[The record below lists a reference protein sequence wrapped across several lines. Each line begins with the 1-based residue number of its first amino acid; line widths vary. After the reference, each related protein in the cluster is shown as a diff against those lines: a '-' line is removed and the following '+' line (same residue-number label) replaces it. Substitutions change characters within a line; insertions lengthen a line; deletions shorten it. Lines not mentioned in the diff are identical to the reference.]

1 MFNEF
6 HVVHKSAKTMV
17 FFSPYQYVKMCKAQD
32 LKTQILQYSIL
43 FGTVYQFRHKRQ
55 NNKTVSLSYQ
65 LIIHFVI
72 LRNFYNK
79 KETLFI
85 KQLKNPYFTKL
96 NALSNHGSTNSN
108 ASCRLHEKNLEQ
120 KLTEEKILRKKLQ
133 KFEANQC

>member
-6 HVVHKSAKTMV
+6 HVVYKSAKTMV

-96 NALSNHGSTNSN
+96 NALSNHGSANSN
-108 ASCRLHEKNLEQ
+108 ASCRLHEKKLEQ
-120 KLTEEKILRKKLQ
+120 KLAEEKILRKKLQ
-133 KFEANQC
+133 KFEANQY

>member
-6 HVVHKSAKTMV
+6 HVVYKSAKTMV

-72 LRNFYNK
+72 LRNFYNT

-96 NALSNHGSTNSN
+96 NALSNHGSANSN
-108 ASCRLHEKNLEQ
+108 ASCRLHEKKSRAEISRGKNSP
-120 KLTEEKILRKKLQ
+120 KKTSKI
-133 KFEANQC
+133 